1 MAVKSRHILRQGR
14 VLAALGRTALAA
26 LTQRKGSNA
35 GPPSVPGPEIRA
47 TVPPLPADLIDDYVR
62 HLGSDPRAWR
72 GVVPPHLFPQWAFP
86 LAARTLDGLPYP
98 LLRVV
103 NGGCRMHVRAPLP
116 AGEPLEVRAHL
127 HAVDD
132 DGRRVIL
139 EQRVITGTRSAPD
152 ALIADFQAIVPLGG
166 GQGAPKE
173 KKARPVVP
181 TDAREIARFRL
192 GSDAGLSFAKLTG
205 DFNPIHWVPAY
216 ARASGFPRP
225 ILHGFATFAR
235 AAEGLVRNL
244 HAGDVHA
251 LELLEA
257 RFVRPLVLPAD
268 VGLFVQG
275 AEVFVGDLPGGPA
288 FMSGRFEARSPR

>member
-1 MAVKSRHILRQGR
+1 MAVSSRHILRQGR
-14 VLAALGRTALAA
+14 VLGALGRTAFAA
-26 LTQRKGSNA
+26 LAQRRGA
-35 GPPSVPGPEIRA
+35 GAVPPRVPGPEVRA
-47 TVPPLPADLIDDYVR
+47 TVPPLPPDLIDDYVR
-62 HLGSDPRAWR
+62 HVGGDPRAWR
-72 GVVPPHLFPQWAFP
+72 GLVPPHLFPQWAFP

-152 ALIADFQAIVPLGG
+152 ALCADFQAIVPLS
-166 GQGAPKE
+166 GAPGAPRE
-173 KKARPVVP
+173 KKPRPIVP
-181 TDAREIARFRL
+181 AEAREIARFRL
-192 GSDAGLSFAKLTG
+192 AADAGLSFAKLTG

-244 HAGDVHA
+244 FAGDVHA
-251 LELLEA
+251 LALLEA

-268 VGLFVQG
+268 VGLYVHG
-275 AEVFVGDLPGGPA
+275 ADVFMGDLPGGPA
-288 FMSGRFEARSPR
+288 FMSGRFQARSPQ